1 MDWSRLHQKNVIAY
15 LDWYLRSNHAA
26 CRVSKIKFV
35 LALVFESKNLMVG
48 IDYMYDMMKFS
59 VVNLV
64 VPLILLDQ
72 LANVPWNQWIMV
84 IALFLIV
91 QVEV

>member
-1 MDWSRLHQKNVIAY
+1 
-15 LDWYLRSNHAA
+15 
-26 CRVSKIKFV
+26 V

-72 LANVPWNQWIMV
+72 LANVP
-84 IALFLIV
+84 
-91 QVEV
+91 